1 MSSLATDDDRVPPI
15 WERLPQVFGYPFK
28 SACLTALSLYAIL
41 YAVGILVPVIGL
53 LFWLAAWIGLYK
65 FAYDVLDATARGWDS
80 PPEIQRGTS
89 SLVLF
94 KTIGLFMVLTFGL
107 VMIGSVTGSLLL
119 MTAAAIFVVLA
130 LPAAIITLAITG
142 SLISALNPATWTE
155 IMRTIGLP
163 YFIASLL
170 LFMLGVSQGVAES
183 LLTQVV
189 GMGFI
194 GHIGVFLV
202 GGYFLIAS
210 FHLMGYLVFQ
220 HHDALGVA
228 QEVDATARAAANDS
242 RSPTLQQAEAQ
253 VREGNVDEAIGLL
266 YRELRTGGQPEEH
279 DRYRK
284 LLELQGRNEDLL
296 AHGRE
301 YIPVLLYGLEQP
313 KKALG
318 VADQC
323 LKLDPRFEPS
333 EPRQVRDLARI
344 ADRYNW
350 HELVMRLTNGFAKRH
365 PNHPDVV
372 ENYYLGAKALFHG
385 RGDETKA
392 LGVLRQLQKRFPDH
406 PMKDEI
412 DQLAAT
418 AESVANSVTGSSGNA

>member
-1 MSSLATDDDRVPPI
+1 MSSLATDEDRVPPI

-28 SACLTALSLYAIL
+28 SACLTALSLYAVL
-41 YAVGILVPVIGL
+41 YAIGILIPVIGL
-53 LFWLAAWIGLYK
+53 LFGLAAWIGLYK

-94 KTIGLFMVLTFGL
+94 KTIGLFMVLIFGL
-107 VMIGSVTGSLLL
+107 VMIASVTGSMLLL
-119 MTAAAIFVVLA
+119 IAGVVFIVLA
-130 LPAAIITLAITG
+130 TPAAIITLAITG
-142 SLISALNPATWTE
+142 SLINALNPATWVD
-155 IMRTIGLP
+155 IMRTVGLP

-170 LFMLGVSQGVAES
+170 LFMLGISRGVAES
-183 LLTQVV
+183 LLTGAV
-189 GMGFI
+189 GAGFI
-194 GHIGVFLV
+194 GHIGLFLV

-220 HHDALGVA
+220 HHDALGVQ
-228 QEVDATARAAANDS
+228 QEVDASTRAAANDS
-242 RSPTLQQAEAQ
+242 RSPTLQQAEAL
-253 VREGNVDEAIGLL
+253 VRDGNVDEAIALL

-301 YIPVLLYGLEQP
+301 YIPVLLYGVEQP

-318 VADQC
+318 VAEHC
-323 LKLDPRFEPS
+323 LKIDPRFEPS
-333 EPRQVRDLARI
+333 DPRQVRDLARI
-344 ADRYNW
+344 ADRYDW

-365 PNHPDVV
+365 PSHPDVV
-372 ENYYLGAKALFHG
+372 ENYYLGARALFYG

-392 LGVLRQLQKRFPDH
+392 LGVLRQLQKRFPEH
-406 PMKDEI
+406 PLKDDI

-418 AESVANSVTGSSGNA
+418 AENVANSVVGNSSSA